1 MFGLFKKKK
10 KEEKKLELVD
20 LHQNPLNVGDKVE
33 SLRYD
38 LGISTLIQ
46 QEDSIYYQS
55 DTDGRKVHWTR
66 MIDASTQFQKV
77 KKLDSQGQANK
88 AEQ

>member
-10 KEEKKLELVD
+10 NEPREKKPDLVD
-20 LHQNPLNVGDKVE
+20 LQQQPLAVGDKVE

-38 LGISTLIQ
+38 LGISTIVE
-46 QEDSIYYQS
+46 EDGGIFYQS
-55 DTDGRKVHWTR
+55 EASGQKIHWTK

-77 KKLDSQGQANK
+77 RKIDAGS
-88 AEQ
+88 